1 MPIISTSTAVT
12 DTSSILTVACDYD
25 VSKGGLIVDLSPHFI
40 PSSAAPS
47 EDESFSS
54 QQGLSTPKSLSE
66 GDDNPDDEND
76 HYIQIRSSS
85 YFSLFAMMLS
95 FPKLEYDDSSY
106 SDENY
111 ATFTKFVYGSLMSNK
126 APVLE
131 SLTLTLG
138 PNFQAIDV
146 GIWIETAVCHRVH
159 AIIVNTLPY
168 EEKGTMISLPS
179 SIYTCETLETLEL
192 SGCFCLNDIP
202 FSVCLPSLKTLEIIN
217 VEVSSL
223 TRLLSGCPNLDHLVV
238 HQEDIDV
245 DIVVPS
251 LRKLNMVNYTGGQKG
266 GGFVIDARSLVSL
279 YIKDDVFNDYHR
291 IEYMPKLEEAYVD
304 ITCGVRDHKFL
315 KAFTCA
321 RALSLCL
328 SFLEVLS
335 PRSMIFH
342 NLVYLTLN
350 TCVHCW
356 WDLVTHMLQD
366 SPKLRFLKLHD
377 EHDLSITSIEP
388 PDCWKPPSSVPKCL
402 LHTFADFEWHGY
414 TGRRGVAVMATY
426 LIEHATWLKEAVFF
440 SEESDDKRDTMLED
454 FTSVAAP
461 SPCFTFYWSSDQGM
475 TYSCYILRKK

>member
-1 MPIISTSTAVT
+1 MDMISQLS
-12 DTSSILTVACDYD
+12 DDLLIRILSLVRTKHVMATCCL
-25 VSKGGLIVDLSPHFI
+25 SKRWLL
-40 PSSAAPS
+40 
-47 EDESFSS
+47 
-54 QQGLSTPKSLSE
+54 LWSLV
-66 GDDNPDDEND
+66 
-76 HYIQIRSSS
+76 
-85 YFSLFAMMLS
+85 
-95 FPKLEYDDSSY
+95 PKLDYDDSSY

-111 ATFTKFVYGSLMSNK
+111 ATFTQFVYRSLMSNK

-131 SLTLTLG
+131 SLSLTLG
-138 PNFQAIDV
+138 PKCQAVDV
-146 GIWIETAVCHRVH
+146 GRWIETAVCHRVH
-159 AIIVNTLPY
+159 ALILNYTLPY
-168 EEKGTMISLPS
+168 EEETMLSLPS
-179 SIYTCETLETLEL
+179 SIYTCETLETLKL
-192 SGCFCLNDIP
+192 SGCFSLDDIP

-223 TRLLSGCPNLDHLVV
+223 TRLLSGCPNLDSLVV
-238 HQEDIDV
+238 DQEDIDV

-266 GGFVIDARSLVSL
+266 SGFVIDARSLVAL

-291 IEYMPKLEEAYVD
+291 IEYMPKLEKAYVD

-321 RALSLCL
+321 RKLSLCL

-350 TCVHCW
+350 TCVLGW

-377 EHDLSITSIEP
+377 EHDLLLTSIEP

-402 LHTFADFEWHGY
+402 LHTFEAFEWYGY
-414 TGRRGVAVMATY
+414 KGRRGDVVMATY
-426 LIEHATWLKEAVFF
+426 LIEHATWLKEATFF
-440 SEESDDKRDTMLED
+440 SEESDDKRDRMLED

-461 SPCFTFYWSSDQGM
+461 SPCFTFYWSWSSDQGM
-475 TYSCYILRKK
+475 TYSGYLLRKNKLLGWCYWV

>member
-1 MPIISTSTAVT
+1 MDMISQLS
-12 DTSSILTVACDYD
+12 DDLLIRILSLVPTKHVMATCCL
-25 VSKGGLIVDLSPHFI
+25 SKRWLLFW
-40 PSSAAPS
+40 
-47 EDESFSS
+47 
-54 QQGLSTPKSLSE
+54 SLV
-66 GDDNPDDEND
+66 
-76 HYIQIRSSS
+76 
-85 YFSLFAMMLS
+85 
-95 FPKLEYDDSSY
+95 PKLEYDDSSY

-238 HQEDIDV
+238 HREDIDV

-266 GGFVIDARSLVSL
+266 SGFVIDARSLVSL

-350 TCVHCW
+350 TCVHGW

-377 EHDLSITSIEP
+377 
-388 PDCWKPPSSVPKCL
+388 V
-402 LHTFADFEWHGY
+402 
-414 TGRRGVAVMATY
+414 R
-426 LIEHATWLKEAVFF
+426 
-440 SEESDDKRDTMLED
+440 
-454 FTSVAAP
+454 
-461 SPCFTFYWSSDQGM
+461 
-475 TYSCYILRKK
+475 